1 MAGVSQGDFTTV
13 KYSPVGI
20 EQWEARYA
28 GLGIYYGRASA
39 LALDA
44 AGNVYVTGESDSD
57 SSRDYATVKYSPNG
71 VQQWVARYDGPGNA
85 SDVVT
90 ALALDAAGNVYV
102 TGISE
107 GSGTS
112 VDYATVKYNTAGIQQ
127 WVARY
132 DGPGNSDDGA
142 TALALDA
149 AGNVYVTGP
158 SVGVGTSDDYA
169 TVKYDTAGVQQWVA
183 RYEGPENSSD
193 VAAALALD
201 AAGNVYVTG
210 SSQRGG
216 SSVYTTIMYVQTPPV
231 SVAPEPGGPPRS
243 YRLAQNYPNPF
254 NPVTTLRFDLPQAGQ
269 MTLVIYDLVGQ
280 EVRRWDILF
289 QSAGYHQVIWDASS
303 VASGV
308 YLYRLQAGDFVQTRK
323 MLLLR

>member
-1 MAGVSQGDFTTV
+1 
-13 KYSPVGI
+13 GI
-20 EQWEARYA
+20 
-28 GLGIYYGRASA
+28 
-39 LALDA
+39 
-44 AGNVYVTGESDSD
+44 
-57 SSRDYATVKYSPNG
+57 
-71 VQQWVARYDGPGNA
+71 QQWVARYDGPGNA
-85 SDVVT
+85 SDVAT

-142 TALALDA
+142 AALALDA

-158 SVGVGTSDDYA
+158 SVGVGTSDNYA

-269 MTLVIYDLVGQ
+269 MTLVIYDLLGQ

-308 YLYRLQAGDFVQTRK
+308 YLYRLEAGDFVQTRK